1 MNSLEKEIIAWFI
14 QNKRDLPW
22 RNTTPWGVMVSE
34 FMLQQTPVV
43 RVLPKWHEWMV
54 TWPTPTDLAHAT
66 TAEVITAWGR
76 LGYPR
81 RALRLHESA
90 KIIARDFGGEV
101 PQREEVLRMLPGVG
115 DYTAAAIA
123 AFAYQ
128 GRTLVLDVNIRRLFA
143 RLIEGVEFP
152 RSAQTK
158 RERTAREMLVPIQ
171 GAHTWAAATM
181 ELGAVIC
188 TSRSPLCDQ
197 CPVIA
202 ECLWRARGYPKSEVA
217 KKAQTWHGTDRQCRG
232 IIVQA
237 LRDNA
242 SLTEK
247 EIKKLW
253 HDDFQ
258 IVKGLK
264 TLLQDGLIAQVGK
277 VRYSLPY
284 DDV

>member
-1 MNSLEKEIIAWFI
+1 MSSLEKEITAWFI

-43 RVLPKWHEWMV
+43 RVLPKWHEWIV
-54 TWPTPTDLAHAT
+54 RWPTPNALALTT

-90 KIIARDFGGEV
+90 KIIVRHFSNEV
-101 PQREEVLRMLPGVG
+101 PKTEEVLRTLPGIG

-143 RLIEGVEFP
+143 RIFDGIEFP
-152 RSAQTK
+152 TSMATK
-158 RERTAREMLVPIQ
+158 AERTARERLIPMKDP
-171 GAHTWAAATM
+171 HTWAAATM

-188 TSRSPLCDQ
+188 TSCNPLCDQ
-197 CPVIA
+197 CPIIA
-202 ECLWRARGYPKSEVA
+202 NCLWRARGYPKSEVA
-217 KKAQTWHGTDRQCRG
+217 RKTQTWHGTHRQCRG
-232 IIVQA
+232 IILQA
-237 LRDNA
+237 LRDNS
-242 SLTEK
+242 SLTENSGMMIPK
-247 EIKKLW
+247 
-253 HDDFQ
+253 
-258 IVKGLK
+258 
-264 TLLQDGLIAQVGK
+264 
-277 VRYSLPY
+277 
-284 DDV
+284 